1 MCMGLSVNDS
11 VSDYANSINHWY
23 QKHGPRQSSHTG
35 CLMHYP
41 ILTFWHDNSR
51 DSSGSNSRADGISL
65 LVDID
70 LSVPA
75 SPCSGGGEHPTTST
89 HVSESSLAWPV
100 GTTSPYTGD
109 TGHSSSCTPG
119 LSWSLVTLNRD
130 QYIWSN
136 RIFCNFQMTK
146 TFLFTGQICSH
157 TCFLADSIWLSG
169 VLPHLRMDKH
179 NYVWPDG
186 RPKHCRQCNIAFGCL
201 PLVPIH
207 TYKWP
212 GCL

>member
-1 MCMGLSVNDS
+1 MGLCVNDS

-35 CLMHYP
+35 RPMHYP

-89 HVSESSLAWPV
+89 HVSKSSLAWPV
-100 GTTSPYTGD
+100 GTTSPNTGD

-119 LSWSLVTLNRD
+119 LSWSLVTLNKD
-130 QYIWSN
+130 PIHLVKH
-136 RIFCNFQMTK
+136 RIFVIDISPYTSEPWDNLLPYL
-146 TFLFTGQICSH
+146 LFGWQHMAVWSSSSSENGQRQLC
-157 TCFLADSIWLSG
+157 LAWWAPETLQA
-169 VLPHLRMDKH
+169 V
-179 NYVWPDG
+179 
-186 RPKHCRQCNIAFGCL
+186 
-201 PLVPIH
+201 
-207 TYKWP
+207 
-212 GCL
+212 

>member
-1 MCMGLSVNDS
+1 MCKWLSIRLCQFHKS
-11 VSDYANSINHWY
+11 LVSETRTKAIITYWL
-23 QKHGPRQSSHTG
+23 SHA
-35 CLMHYP
+35 LSYSY
-41 ILTFWHDNSR
+41 LLHDNSR
-51 DSSGSNSRADGISL
+51 DSSGSDSRADGISL

-146 TFLFTGQICSH
+146 TFLFTGQITGACH
-157 TCFLADSIWLSG
+157 DLFI
-169 VLPHLRMDKH
+169 
-179 NYVWPDG
+179 
-186 RPKHCRQCNIAFGCL
+186 F
-201 PLVPIH
+201 
-207 TYKWP
+207 
-212 GCL
+212 